1 MQNPADVLDAAPRTI
16 AAALLTALLACGG
29 DAPSVTAG
37 SDAGV
42 LPVPPGC
49 PTCAFGDVA
58 VAGTV
63 SDPAIAELSGLAAS
77 RRHANVLYTH
87 NDSGDG
93 ARFFA
98 IGTDATSRGEFQV
111 LGAKAVDWEDIAVA
125 PCAAGT
131 GAASTCVY
139 LADIGDNALVRSEV
153 VVYRV
158 PEPDLTATAV
168 TAVAFPFRYP
178 DGPHNAETLLA
189 DERGEIYVITKEKSG
204 PSVVFSLGIPS
215 DTADATPVTATKI
228 GTFVP
233 PSDGSPLVTGGS
245 FFPDAACPRLVLR
258 TYSDVLFFQ
267 APAPPAGQN
276 ALLALLGAGY
286 TKLPPLFEGQG
297 EAVAFSADGRAVY
310 AASEGV
316 SVPLHRYLC
325 E

>member
-1 MQNPADVLDAAPRTI
+1 MRLHRTPRRFAAF
-16 AAALLTALLACGG
+16 ALLAGALVGCG
-29 DAPSVTAG
+29 SAG
-37 SDAGV
+37 ATQPTLAADAG
-42 LPVPPGC
+42 PAPPGC
-49 PTCAFGDVA
+49 PTCTFGDVA

-63 SDPAIAELSGLAAS
+63 SAPAIAELSGLAAS
-77 RRHANVLYTH
+77 RRHAGVLYTH

-125 PCAAGT
+125 PCAVGT
-131 GAASTCVY
+131 GAPNSCVY

-153 VVYRV
+153 VVYRI
-158 PEPDLTATAV
+158 PEPELAATAV
-168 TAVAFPFRYP
+168 TAVAFSFRYP

-189 DERGEIYVITKEKSG
+189 DGKGELFVITKEKTG

-215 DTADATPVTATKI
+215 DTTSGTPVTATKV

-233 PSDGSPLVTGGS
+233 PDDGSPLVTGGD
-245 FFPDAACPRLVLR
+245 FFPDAVCPRLVLR
-258 TYSDVLFFQ
+258 TYSDVLLFQ
-267 APAPPAGQN
+267 AAAPPAGQS
-276 ALLALLGAGY
+276 ALLTLLGAGY
-286 TKLPPLFEGQG
+286 IKLPPLFEGQG
-297 EAVAFSADGRAVY
+297 EAVAFSTDGRAVY
-310 AASEGV
+310 AAGEGV